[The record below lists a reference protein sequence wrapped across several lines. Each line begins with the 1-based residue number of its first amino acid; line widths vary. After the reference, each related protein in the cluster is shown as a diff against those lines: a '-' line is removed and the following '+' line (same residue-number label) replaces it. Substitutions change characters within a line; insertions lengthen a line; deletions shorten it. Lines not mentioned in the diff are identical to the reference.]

1 MSGTGNP
8 RVPVICIM
16 DTNTNMILYPTAST
30 SFILGYQYGMTIP
43 IRYLSV
49 AISIAISSA
58 NQQLEL
64 RSSLRSDTSNR
75 EILIFAISNKHVYKI
90 VIRPTFHRPS

>member
-49 AISIAISSA
+49 AISSA

-75 EILIFAISNKHVYKI
+75 EILIFVISKKHVCKI

>member
-1 MSGTGNP
+1 MLGTGNP
-8 RVPVICIM
+8 RVPVICM

-49 AISIAISSA
+49 AISSA

-64 RSSLRSDTSNR
+64 RSSLRSDTSNHMSAVK
-75 EILIFAISNKHVYKI
+75 ILLLESQK
-90 VIRPTFHRPS
+90 